1 MGRPRKQLRDIHEVD
16 RFSAPHP
23 RLHMASAGGIDATAA
38 AAAAAAAYRNQFY
51 DSQHS
56 LYGVDKRALAGRPA
70 YHPYDQIY
78 SWFSRNQQQ
87 LAGMKQFAFPTAY
100 TATAAPHP
108 SSYLSQQNQI
118 YASYYRQLQYAR
130 EYRAAG
136 VRSGSFTSG
145 SESDCSASDHSEV
158 ECLDKSAVIVTA
170 DHTTTVSPRLTQP
183 CIPSSQNNIFL
194 NKHLHS
200 IQSMHPALCRS
211 RSPQPVDMS
220 TSKNN
225 STKKADNPRPAPECK
240 SFFDLSRAF
249 PSSYWLAAETPDT
262 TTARWTQDQKTTTE
276 QIVLSYLGF
285 VGDLCGGNDDTAS
298 ISSES
303 STDSNTSKVIITN
316 ANKFISGINP
326 YACNNT

>member
-1 MGRPRKQLRDIHEVD
+1 MGRPRKQLRDIHDAD
-16 RFSAPHP
+16 RFTSPHP
-23 RLHMASAGGIDATAA
+23 RLHMASPAGIDGTA

-56 LYGVDKRALAGRPA
+56 LYGVDKRTLAGRAA

-87 LAGMKQFAFPTAY
+87 LKPFAFPAY
-100 TATAAPHP
+100 TAAAAAPHP
-108 SSYLSQQNQI
+108 GSYLSQQNQI

-145 SESDCSASDHSEV
+145 SESDCSGSDHSEV
-158 ECLDKSAVIVTA
+158 ECLDKTVVVTP
-170 DHTTTVSPRLTQP
+170 DQTTVSPRLTPP
-183 CIPSSQNNIFL
+183 CIPSSQNIMFS

-200 IQSMHPALCRS
+200 IQNMHPALCRS

-225 STKKADNPRPAPECK
+225 SSKKAESARNPRPTPECK

-262 TTARWTQDQKTTTE
+262 MTARWTQDQKTTTE

-303 STDSNTSKVIITN
+303 SSDSTASKVII
-316 ANKFISGINP
+316 ILQYHIM
-326 YACNNT
+326 